1 MPLIQ
6 ITMIEG
12 RTPEKKEQLIEEL
25 SLTVTK
31 VLNAPLESVRV
42 CINEVPSTHWG
53 IAGKS
58 IYRRKNE
65 E

>member
-6 ITMIEG
+6 VTMIEG
-12 RTPEKKEQLIEEL
+12 RTPEKKEKLIEEL
-25 SLTVTK
+25 SYTAMK
-31 VLNAPLESVRV
+31 VLDAPLESVRV
-42 CINEVPSTHWG
+42 CINEIPNTHWG

-58 IYRRKNE
+58 VYRRQNE